1 MKELSLERVT
11 GLVSVVTA
19 NHDYGRYLVEGLESL
34 RLQTYSQLEVV
45 IVDDYSRDDSASLVR
60 DWLAARRPDFPVFFH
75 ELPRNCGYA
84 WAMNV
89 GISLANGEFIAFQ
102 DADDLSHPERLARQ
116 VAWFGSN
123 ADGGLVGTNY
133 TAFDDGR
140 FDQQRRAF
148 WLKYGD
154 DIPAHYKANAHCVS
168 TGTAMVRGSVI
179 DRLGPFNRRYPG
191 AEDYELVA
199 RIVGAGYLVD
209 NLHEVLYHNRCHPGK
224 RSHLYYGKAEKS

>member
-1 MKELSLERVT
+1 MKELSLERVP

-34 RLQTYSQLEVV
+34 RLQTYPHLEVV
-45 IVDDYSRDDSASLVR
+45 IVDDHSRDDSARLVR
-60 DWLAARRPDFPVFFH
+60 GWLAARRPRFRVFFH

-89 GISLANGEFIAFQ
+89 GISLAKGELIAFQ

-116 VAWFGSN
+116 VAWFGLH
-123 ADGGLVGTNY
+123 ADGGLLGTNF

-140 FDQQRRAF
+140 FDRQRQAF
-148 WLKYGD
+148 WLKYGE
-154 DIPAHYKANAHCVS
+154 DISACYRAGGHCVS

-179 DRLGPFNRRYPG
+179 DRLGPFNRRCPG

-209 NLHEVLYHNRCHPGK
+209 NLREVLYHNRCHPGK
-224 RSHLYYGKAEKS
+224 RSRLYYGKPET